1 MFDYYSLEFSSME
14 RGASYSL
21 GKWGDGRCR
30 NGFMFDKGRAER
42 NVKLTNVAISED
54 ETNRVEKGN

>member
-1 MFDYYSLEFSSME
+1 ME